1 MNFRRLN
8 LITGWSVFIFS
19 TLIYLMTLEPT
30 ASLWD
35 CGEYITAAYKLEVGH
50 PPGAPFFMLVGRL
63 FSFFAA
69 PQNVALLINT
79 LSAIS
84 SALTIL
90 FMFWSLTILLK
101 KMVLTRKEELSV
113 ADQAMVLISATI
125 ASLAYTFSD
134 SFWFSAVEGEVY
146 AMASLFTAVVFWA
159 GLKWDEEMSSKH
171 DIKSSSIG
179 ANRWLILIFFMLGLA
194 VGVHLLGILVVPAIA
209 FVVYF
214 NQTPN
219 PTLKGIF
226 ITGLLSVLILGFI
239 QEGVIPGSIALASW
253 FEVTFVNSFGLPF
266 FSGALS
272 FFVLLI
278 LGFYYAIRYAQNNHK
293 TILYNGL
300 MGLLVLLIGYGSF
313 AVIVIRSDAN
323 TPLDENDPENLVN
336 LHSYLKRE
344 QYGSAPLLKGPYWNS
359 EPAESGGDFSPTYVR
374 RFVVEKD
381 GEVVKAF
388 QKEADAVAWT
398 AKNSKDAEITEKYF
412 ESNAE
417 SRIGRVPEYEQ
428 NTLFPRMYDGNQPQK
443 VEGYKSW
450 SGYNAKDGKETD
462 LGANGERLPTM
473 GENLTYFMRYQ
484 TDWMY
489 IRYLLWNFSGRQND
503 VQGNGDNLRG
513 NWISGFDFV
522 DSPRLGSSADQPAFV
537 QKNAANNR
545 FFLLP
550 LTLVLLGLM
559 FHFYRAPKDAFILL
573 LAFVF
578 TGIAIV
584 VYLNQKPFEPRERDY
599 AYSGSFY
606 FFAMWLAFGVYALYD
621 FYQSLTKKDLQYV
634 GYFVAGGILTG
645 AVFGYGRLWLVIAV
659 LIGLLVGLS
668 YLLQKV
674 SPKGGLGVVS
684 ISIIGF
690 SVPLLMG
697 TQGWEDH
704 NRSGKTTARDLAHNY
719 LSSCKKNAILFTA
732 GDNDTFPL
740 WYLQEV
746 EGERTDVRVCNL
758 SLLSSDWY
766 TYQMKLKMY
775 QSNALPISFKEDE
788 ILSNAGITDYA
799 KVYTSN
805 LRFEQPQSI
814 NQNLDSLMVPLRY
827 KNNKKVAAMALKKF
841 NVEVEK
847 LSLDF
852 PVIKNNAADFA
863 RLIAFDS
870 TKIESSL
877 GSALFGINGVLKSL
891 STTQSQEAKAALDQ
905 FKAVAEEF
913 DATWASIDIKD
924 AVTFY
929 KTNGFIP
936 SDMISI
942 NVNKKNALKSGVIKD
957 TTSCVDR
964 IDLKMTLKSNYP
976 VLNRDQIIMM
986 DVIANN
992 NWERPIYF
1000 SESCF
1005 GADHPFAAGLAEST
1019 FGKDVGTVDV
1029 LSPKITNTTNGLAP
1043 MDADEMYNNLMNV
1056 YRYGNVKNPG
1066 IMSDYHV
1073 RIHMEAF
1080 RRKFLSLAAYYY
1092 EVKDFKKA
1100 VQLLDRCMLEL
1111 PPNALADLGNERTNY
1126 CVLPI
1131 NKKVSQNELGRTF
1144 LMSEGS
1150 LNEFVQLYVLC
1161 DAPTKGIALANNL
1174 LQEYSSI
1181 LQYYKNTSA
1190 EIALQ
1195 SNNADDLYTT
1205 LAALCRIENTLK
1217 TKNNDKTKSLLTKIN
1232 GMIKPWFTTVF
1243 NSKKVELQNLNTE
1256 SSDNFSQM
1264 SALFDQ
1270 KINELG
1276 QHFGYINNPNGSA
1289 QAPAGPVQAPLMP
1302 GDITSTKPATANVP
1316 QSR

>member
-1 MNFRRLN
+1 
-8 LITGWSVFIFS
+8 
-19 TLIYLMTLEPT
+19 MTLEPT

-50 PPGAPFFMLVGRL
+50 PPGAPFFMLIGRL
-63 FSFFAA
+63 FSFFAS
-69 PQNVALLINT
+69 PQNVAFLINL
-79 LSAIS
+79 LSALS
-84 SALTIL
+84 SSLTIL

-101 KMVLTRKEELSV
+101 KMVLSRKEAL
-113 ADQAMVLISATI
+113 ATNDQAMIIISAAI

-146 AMASLFTAVVFWA
+146 AMASLFTAVIFWA
-159 GLKWDEEMSSKH
+159 GLKWDEEMSSTNL
-171 DIKSSSIG
+171 INNNTVV
-179 ANRWLILIFFMLGLA
+179 ANRWLILILFLLGLA

-209 FVVYF
+209 FMVYF
-214 NQTPN
+214 NQTPSPN
-219 PTLKGIF
+219 IKGIVL
-226 ITGLLSVLILGFI
+226 TGILSVGILGFI

-253 FEVTFVNSFGLPF
+253 LEVKFVNSFGLPF
-266 FSGALS
+266 FSGAIT

-278 LGFYYAIRYAQNNHK
+278 LGFYYSISYAQKNHK
-293 TILYNGL
+293 TILYNSL
-300 MGLLVLLIGYGSF
+300 MGLAVLLIGYGSF

-359 EPAESGGDFSPTYVR
+359 EPAEVGGDFSPTYVR

-381 GEVVKAF
+381 GEIVKAF
-388 QKEADAVAWT
+388 QKQTDAENWRV
-398 AKNSKDAEITEKYF
+398 KNNKDAEVTEKYF

-428 NTLFPRMYDGNQPQK
+428 NTLFPRMYDGNVQQK

-473 GENLTYFMRYQ
+473 GENLTYFLRYQ

-513 NWISGFDFV
+513 NWISGIDFV
-522 DSPRLGSSADQPAFV
+522 DAPRIGSSADQPSFT
-537 QKNAANNR
+537 QKNAANNKYY
-545 FFLLP
+545 LLP
-550 LTLVLLGLM
+550 LTFILLGLM
-559 FHFYRAPKDAFILL
+559 FHFYRAPKDAFVIL

-599 AYSGSFY
+599 AYAGSFY
-606 FFAMWLAFGVYALYD
+606 FFAMWMAFGVYALYD
-621 FYQSLTKKDLQYV
+621 FYQSITKQAIRYYS
-634 GYFVAGGILTG
+634 YFISGGILFG
-645 AVFGYGRLWLVIAV
+645 AIFGYGRLWLVLALLLGV
-659 LIGLLVGLS
+659 LLGIS
-668 YLLQKV
+668 YLLKKV
-674 SPKGGLGVVS
+674 SPNGTLGAFGFSIIGLGVP
-684 ISIIGF
+684 I
-690 SVPLLMG
+690 LMG

-704 NRSGKTTARDLAHNY
+704 NRNGKTTARDLAHNY

-775 QSNALPISFKEDE
+775 SSNPLPISFKEDE

-799 KVYTSN
+799 RVYTYD
-805 LRFEQPQSI
+805 LRFENPQSI
-814 NQNLDSLMVPLRY
+814 SQNLDSLMVPFRY
-827 KNNKKVAAMALKKF
+827 KNNKKVADMALRKF
-841 NVEVEK
+841 IFETEK
-847 LSLDF
+847 LTTNF
-852 PVIKNNAADFA
+852 PLIKTNPADYA
-863 RLIAFDS
+863 KMTSFDS
-870 TKIESSL
+870 TDIQKSL
-877 GSALFGINGVLKSL
+877 GNALYGLNGVLKTL
-891 STTQSQEAKAALDQ
+891 STTQSQEAKLAFEQ
-905 FKAVAEEF
+905 FKPIAEEF
-913 DATWASIDIKD
+913 DKAWASIDVKD
-924 AVTFY
+924 AISFY
-929 KTNGFIP
+929 KINGYIP
-936 SDMISI
+936 GDII
-942 NVNKKNALKSGVIKD
+942 TIPVNKKNALKSGVIKD

-964 IDLKMTLKSNYP
+964 IELKLALKSNYP
-976 VLNRDQIIMM
+976 VINRDQIIMM

-1005 GADHPFAAGLAEST
+1005 GSDHPFAAGLAESS

-1029 LSPKITNTTNGLAP
+1029 LSPKITTTSNGLSP
-1043 MDADEMYNNLMNV
+1043 IDADEMYHNLMSV
-1056 YRYGNVKNPG
+1056 YRYGNVKNPNV
-1066 IMSDYHV
+1066 MSDYHV

-1092 EVKDFKKA
+1092 ENKNPKRAIEV
-1100 VQLLDRCMLEL
+1100 LDRCLIEL
-1111 PPNALADLGNERTNY
+1111 PQHALEDLGNERTNY

-1131 NKKVSQNELGRTF
+1131 NKKISQNELGRSF
-1144 LMSEGS
+1144 IMSEGS
-1150 LNEFVQLYVLC
+1150 LNEFVQLYLLC
-1161 DAPTKGIALANNL
+1161 DASDKGIALANSLIQDYSTILKYYNL
-1174 LQEYSSI
+1174 VPI
-1181 LQYYKNTSA
+1181 

-1195 SNNADDLYTT
+1195 SNNTDDLYTT
-1205 LAALCRIENTLK
+1205 LAALCRIESTLK
-1217 TKNNDKTKSLLTKIN
+1217 AISSKDQPKIKSLSSKIN
-1232 GMIKPWFTTVF
+1232 AMIKPWFTTTF
-1243 NSKKVELQNLNTE
+1243 TSKKIELQNLNTE
-1256 SSDNFSQM
+1256 NTDNFSQM
-1264 SALFDQ
+1264 STLFDQ
-1270 KINELG
+1270 KMNELG
-1276 QHFGYINNPNGSA
+1276 QHFGYIINPNVSEQKTGSP
-1289 QAPAGPVQAPLMP
+1289 QVSPISTGNTTAG
-1302 GDITSTKPATANVP
+1302 SPATGNAK
-1316 QSR
+1316 QMR